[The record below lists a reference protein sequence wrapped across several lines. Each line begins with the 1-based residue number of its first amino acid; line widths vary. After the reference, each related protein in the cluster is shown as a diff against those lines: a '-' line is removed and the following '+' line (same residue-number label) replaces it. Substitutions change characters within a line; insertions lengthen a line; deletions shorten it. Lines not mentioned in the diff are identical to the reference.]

1 MSGFNRIT
9 KERYLEIKEEAKE
22 LALENPEREEK
33 AALVEERRKDFS
45 SEDERIVFIGNLYF
59 RDDDEFLKD
68 YNMYNRN
75 IKLMADNYDIDT
87 YIVRCKVLE
96 MAMFKEVKNISNEI
110 IQMPI
115 ISEKESEED
124 EVSSEEEVK
133 DDGVPSDFDE
143 VMDSFLDD
151 SSTKVTEINERNV
164 EIETLQKS
172 LIESIRVAK
181 VSVSRKNKE
190 LARERKELD
199 KEKEE
204 FEAYKREEMENLSN
218 ERVHL
223 DEEEERLLALK
234 DKIMETIKSFEE
246 AKANLA
252 SMFNNTNNE

>member
-9 KERYLEIKEEAKE
+9 KERYLEIKEEARK
-22 LALENPEREEK
+22 LALENPEREDK
-33 AALVEERRKDFS
+33 AILVEERRKDFS

-96 MAMFKEVKNISNEI
+96 MAMFKETKSISNEI

-115 ISEKESEED
+115 VKETEEDVQVEKED
-124 EVSSEEEVK
+124 VS
-133 DDGVPSDFDE
+133 SDFDE
-143 VMDSFLDD
+143 VTDSFLEESLSKID
-151 SSTKVTEINERNV
+151 EISERNI

-172 LIESIRVAK
+172 LIESVRVAK
-181 VSVSRKNKE
+181 VSVSRKNEE
-190 LARERKELD
+190 LDCERKQLD
-199 KEKEE
+199 KEREE
-204 FEAYKREEMENLSN
+204 FESYRREEMENLSN
-218 ERVHL
+218 ERVRL

-234 DKIMETIKSFEE
+234 DKIMDTIKSFEE

-252 SMFNNTNNE
+252 SMFNDNNDD

>member
-9 KERYLEIKEEAKE
+9 KEKYIEIKEEAKE
-22 LALENPEREEK
+22 LAIEKTEKEEK
-33 AALVEERRKDFS
+33 ADLVEERRKNFS

-59 RDDDEFLKD
+59 PDDDEFLKD

-110 IQMPI
+110 IETSIMQ
-115 ISEKESEED
+115 
-124 EVSSEEEVK
+124 EEVATEETQEETE
-133 DDGVPSDFDE
+133 DSGVPSDFDD
-143 VMDSFLDD
+143 MTDSFLEE
-151 SSTKVTEINERNV
+151 SSTKVSEIGERNI

-181 VSVSRKNKE
+181 VSVSRRNQE
-190 LARERKELD
+190 ID
-199 KEKEE
+199 KERRELEKEREE
-204 FEAYKREEMENLSN
+204 FEAYRREEMENLSN
-218 ERVHL
+218 ERIHL

-234 DKIMETIKSFEE
+234 DKIMDTIRTFEQ

-252 SMFNNTNNE
+252 NLFKSDNE

>member
-9 KERYLEIKEEAKE
+9 KEKYLEIKEEAKE
-22 LALENPEREEK
+22 LALEKEEKEEK
-33 AALVEERRKDFS
+33 AALVEERRKNFS

-59 RDDDEFLKD
+59 PDDDEFLKD

-96 MAMFKEVKNISNEI
+96 MAMFKEAKNISNEI
-110 IQMPI
+110 METSLI
-115 ISEKESEED
+115 KESEE
-124 EVSSEEEVK
+124 VNEEETEEV
-133 DDGVPSDFDE
+133 DTGVPSDFDD
-143 VMDSFLDD
+143 MTDSFLEE
-151 SSTKVTEINERNV
+151 SSTKVGEISERNV

-181 VSVSRKNKE
+181 VNVSRRNEE
-190 LARERKELD
+190 LDKERKELE
-199 KEKEE
+199 KEREE
-204 FEAYKREEMENLSN
+204 FEAYRREEMENLSN
-218 ERVHL
+218 ERIHL

-234 DKIMETIKSFEE
+234 DKIMDTIKTFEQ

-252 SMFNNTNNE
+252 NLFKNDNE

>member
-9 KERYLEIKEEAKE
+9 KERYIEIKEEAKE
-22 LALENPEREEK
+22 VAAENIEKEEK
-33 AALVEERRKDFS
+33 NALVEERRKNFS

-59 RDDDEFLKD
+59 PDDDEFLKD

-110 IQMPI
+110 METSIMQ
-115 ISEKESEED
+115 EEATVEETQESETED
-124 EVSSEEEVK
+124 N
-133 DDGVPSDFDE
+133 GVPSDFDD
-143 VMDSFLDD
+143 MTDSFLEE
-151 SSTKVTEINERNV
+151 SSTKVSEIGERNV

-181 VSVSRKNKE
+181 VSVSRRNQEIDK
-190 LARERKELD
+190 ERKELE
-199 KEKEE
+199 KEREE
-204 FEAYKREEMENLSN
+204 FEIYRREEMENLSN
-218 ERVHL
+218 ERIHL

-234 DKIMETIKSFEE
+234 DKIMDTIRTFEQ

-252 SMFNNTNNE
+252 NLFKNDNE